1 MAKRLQRWL
10 YFFIVLAALIVVNLL
25 AILFVPDQYYVYFY
39 PIVTLVFGTAGV
51 AISVVRSQ
59 KRIQEL
65 EWLESKM
72 DQMNQITYAIKKVG
86 EVSVNDFPFG
96 VILFDSDYTVSWSNN
111 FIKQLFG
118 KSYVGNSLNELH
130 EEIISNVEQSNQS
143 FELII
148 DDYILNIE
156 FNEEFSVL
164 FIQDLTEISELQ
176 TQYNNR
182 RLTLGYLTLDNL
194 DETLANMDVQD
205 RIKVQGSYFS
215 AVGEWAER
223 YEIYVKGLSSEK
235 FQILM
240 DYEQLQNVIEDEFSI
255 LSDIRQISKDSSYQI
270 TASIGLAC
278 YDEAAADLGERVND
292 AQGIAFD
299 RGGDQAVVD
308 IQGEQMK
315 YFGAKSD
322 TIEKRS
328 RVKAR
333 MTSGQLVQYI
343 EDASNVVVLTHKVPD
358 HDALGAMIGVKK
370 FVDFLDKKVDLFFDY
385 EHSDALV
392 QKIFNSLADEDE
404 NFKNMFTD
412 EIDSLITE
420 KTLIIVVDVNNPV
433 IIHGDVEKYNCKKV
447 VIDHHRRGTQF
458 VDANLSYVEP
468 YASSSVELVV
478 ELMQFYEND
487 VVLSQMEATLML
499 IGIIVD
505 TNNFSWRTGA
515 RTFDAASFLRL
526 FGANLTDIKKYLR
539 EDYDSYLIQSRL
551 LSTSEV
557 YLERFGIIIS
567 DVVLQRVQLAKLS
580 DQLLM
585 IDNVDAS
592 VVLSELEDGLI
603 GLSARSFGD
612 VNVQVL
618 MEALGGGG
626 HLNNAAAQVESTIEI
641 MYERVKEELEKLDK
655 EV

>member
-1 MAKRLQRWL
+1 MSKRLQRWL
-10 YFFIVLAALIVVNLL
+10 YFFIVLVALIAINLI
-25 AILFVPDQYYVYFY
+25 AILFISDQYYVYYY
-39 PIVTLVFGTAGV
+39 PIITLVFGTTGYV
-51 AISVVRSQ
+51 FSVVRSQ

-72 DQMNQITYAIKKVG
+72 DQMNQITYAIKRVG
-86 EVSVNDFPFG
+86 EVSINDFPFG
-96 VILFDSDYTVSWSNN
+96 VILFDSDFTVSWSNN
-111 FIKQLFG
+111 FVKQLFG
-118 KSYVGNSLNELH
+118 TSYVGKSLSEIH
-130 EEIISNVEQSNQS
+130 EEIVSNVERSNQS

-164 FIQDLTEISELQ
+164 FLQDLTEISDLQ
-176 TQYNNR
+176 NQYNNR
-182 RLTLGYLTLDNL
+182 RLTMGYLTLDNL

-255 LSDIRQISKDSSYQI
+255 LSDIRKVSKDSSYQI

-278 YDEAAADLGERVND
+278 YDESAADLGERVND
-292 AQGIAFD
+292 AQSVAFD

-333 MTSGQLVQYI
+333 MTSGQLLQYI
-343 EDASNVVVLTHKVPD
+343 KDSSNVVVLTHKVPD

-392 QKIFNSLADEDE
+392 QKIFNSLAEEDE
-404 NFKNMFTD
+404 HFRNMFTE
-412 EIDSLITE
+412 EIDSLITDD
-420 KTLIIVVDVNNPV
+420 TLIIIVDVNNPV
-433 IIHGDVEKYNCKKV
+433 IIHGDVEKYDCKKV

-458 VDANLSYVEP
+458 VDADLSYVEP

-487 VVLSQMEATLML
+487 VALSQMEATLML

-539 EDYDSYLIQSRL
+539 EDYDSYLTQSRL

-557 YLERFGIIIS
+557 FMECYGIITS

-592 VVLSELEDGLI
+592 VVISELEDGLI
-603 GLSARSFGD
+603 GISARSFGD

-626 HLNNAAAQVESTIEI
+626 HLNNAAAQVEGTIDE
-641 MYERVKEELEKLDK
+641 MYTRVKDELEKLDK